1 MTRLLLVATLVTLV
15 GLATTLSAT
24 AGPTE
29 LHRDPA
35 DSQPPVVVD
44 PELIAPGVP
53 HQVTMRVGDTMVVED
68 TDLGCQVRRRNER
81 VVIEC
86 RRLEQVAG
94 TYMTLITAR
103 RAKVA
108 RFRSADTAKVILTA
122 RHGGGWRACGVGAR
136 AAQAGG
142 PGCR

>member
-1 MTRLLLVATLVTLV
+1 
-15 GLATTLSAT
+15 
-24 AGPTE
+24 
-29 LHRDPA
+29 
-35 DSQPPVVVD
+35 VD

-68 TDLGCQVRRRNER
+68 TDLGCQVRRRTSR
-81 VVIEC
+81 VAIEC
-86 RRLEQVAG
+86 RRLEEVAG

-108 RFRSADTAKVILTA
+108 RFRSPDTAQIILTA
-122 RHGGGWRACGVGAR
+122 RHGGGWRACGVGAG

>member
-1 MTRLLLVATLVTLV
+1 MTRLLLVATLVTLA

-29 LHRDPA
+29 LDRGAA

-53 HQVTMRVGDTMVVED
+53 HQVTMRVGDTMVVEG
-68 TDLGCQVRRRNER
+68 TNLGCQVRRRTGR
-81 VVIEC
+81 DVIEC
-86 RRLEQVAG
+86 RRLERVPG
-94 TYMTLITAR
+94 TYMTLITPR
-103 RAKVA
+103 GAKVA
-108 RFRSADTAKVILTA
+108 RFRAADTAKVILTA